1 MSFASRRT
9 TRTLFPNPMLAIAT
23 HSRAVAACRPIV
35 AVALTTLA
43 ALPLWAE
50 STCEAVPESRRA
62 ECEKV
67 LDCMTIEDGNVRRAC
82 IEAAQRTEQ
91 PAPIPE
97 PAEEPQQHLDQP
109 PEPKPPQELEPEQLL
124 KPDPREEAREPPTLE
139 ERTVSLGGRQSAPAH
154 GERQRPSPELSPP
167 REKFTANIS
176 RIHQSILD
184 RQVIALDN
192 SYVFVSD
199 QASPARLQVGDTV
212 DVERRKS
219 RFRASR
225 TWRIVGAN
233 RHTIEAFRI
242 RCENDDISADDRRR
256 CEQMLDR

>member
-1 MSFASRRT
+1 
-9 TRTLFPNPMLAIAT
+9 MLAIAT
-23 HSRAVAACRPIV
+23 HSRAVAGCRPIV

-91 PAPIPE
+91 PAPSPE
-97 PAEEPQQHLDQP
+97 ASEELDQP
-109 PEPKPPQELEPEQLL
+109 PEPEPSQELEPEQLL
-124 KPDPREEAREPPTLE
+124 EPAPREDTREPPMLE
-139 ERTVSLGGRQSAPAH
+139 ERTVSLGGRQSAPAR
-154 GERQRPSPELSPP
+154 GEPQGPSPELHPP
-167 REKFTANIS
+167 AEKFTANVS